1 MPTKG
6 FTGHH
11 PTERTY
17 LWVWPKRISLE
28 LEEELTE
35 VIARLMT
42 EKANYPCTSRAEI
55 RTGLPKQSSHLRAL
69 EG

>member
-35 VIARLMT
+35 VIARLMPG
-42 EKANYPCTSRAEI
+42 KANY
-55 RTGLPKQSSHLRAL
+55 LLRRRN
-69 EG
+69 